1 MGEGVT
7 RTVAKN
13 FMCGDTASPL
23 GVNDLSC
30 LEKAAAYINNDVPNI
45 FDSYECV
52 TKEVMARGDASQRL
66 AAIFVLCTGKPAA
79 FIKK

>member
-1 MGEGVT
+1 MGDGVT
-7 RTVAKN
+7 KTVARN
-13 FMCGDTASPL
+13 FMCGDGDSPL

-30 LEKAAAYINNDVPNI
+30 LEKAAEFINAEAPKA
-45 FDSYECV
+45 FDSYVCSVE
-52 TKEVMARGDASQRL
+52 KVMARGGESQRL